1 MDALLQQ
8 VIEQMQ
14 ALRADAAAA
23 AARDAVLRAELAE
36 REAAAAARDTV
47 LRAELAAFREG
58 KALSPSAP
66 SYASVGAEAL
76 QALEDRRHISVA
88 SEPPADAPED
98 ECAPVAS
105 PVDAERLRTCTDEHD
120 LVAAITPLLRAAR
133 GFDDIGDAQGPPDP
147 CARVLVNS
155 ELTPWLDALHSPLRF
170 SLLKRPDLFATW
182 SPFWTGYASAARGN
196 VGKLAARALQ
206 LDGCVRE
213 FYEAKG
219 GVGEL
224 TDADFGQLVDY
235 HSRVKGHVRGVLF
248 NARAFWLYESVR
260 EYPIALT
267 KGEWTARGSRALLR
281 RFFDALPEPPLVP
294 LLRHLCRTLGVVPR
308 RVTASGA
315 VAPDGSAAKSG
326 ALLGAGGSA
335 RVFCVAAQAAGAP
348 HAALKASTA
357 LSRADLEYEFSTL
370 ARAAGAGAPV
380 VPVVA
385 DSLVIYVDGETGKH
399 RGGGFLLRDVCV
411 SAVLDSG
418 ARCTAAF
425 ASLRALHAAGFAHG
439 DARLPN
445 LVVRGHGAAAEF
457 LWIDLRAAGEDA
469 VAVAQRAD
477 ARVLAT
483 SVLGVKQGGVLPP
496 PVAAAVACVPEGGDD
511 AYKALAAAVW
521 SAFLLPSPRGEA
533 E

>member
-1 MDALLQQ
+1 MQPQRSMDALLQQ

-14 ALRADAAAA
+14 ALRADAA
-23 AARDAVLRAELAE
+23 E
-36 REAAAAARDTV
+36 REAAAAAREAAAAARDAA
-47 LRAELAAFREG
+47 LRAEIAALREG

-66 SYASVGAEAL
+66 SYASVGADALEAL
-76 QALEDRRHISVA
+76 EVSHRISVA
-88 SEPPADAPED
+88 AAPPPDAPED

-105 PVDAERLRTCTDEHD
+105 PSDAERLRACADEHD
-120 LVAAITPLLRAAR
+120 LVAAITPLLSAAR
-133 GFDDIGDAQGPPDP
+133 GFGAIVEAQGPPDP

-155 ELTPWLDALHSPLRF
+155 ELTPWLDALHSPLRS

-182 SPFWTGYASAARGN
+182 SPFWTGNTSAARGN

-213 FYEAKG
+213 FYEAKV

-235 HSRVKGHVRGVLF
+235 HSRVKGPVRGVLF

-260 EYPIALT
+260 DYPVALT

-294 LLRHLCRTLGVVPR
+294 LLRHLCRTLGVAPR
-308 RVTASGA
+308 RITASGA
-315 VAPDGSAAKSG
+315 VASDGSAAKSG

-385 DSLVIYVDGETGKH
+385 DSLVIYVDGVTGKH
-399 RGGGFLLRDVCV
+399 RGGGFLLRDVCA
-411 SAVLDSG
+411 SAVLDSS

-469 VAVAQRAD
+469 IAVAQRAD

-483 SVLGVKQGGVLPP
+483 SALGVQQGGALPQP
-496 PVAAAVACVPEGGDD
+496 VVAALASVPQGEGD

-521 SAFLLPSPRGEA
+521 AAFLLPSPRGTA